1 MADIQSLSLVVITA
15 STNYTGLNSISII
28 NQSAI
33 ALIVTNTSSSGTI
46 NILQG
51 ETLMITA
58 NTGFVLPNIN
68 LNSSGAINASV
79 ITS

>member
-15 STNYTGLNSISII
+15 STNYTALNSISII

-46 NILQG
+46 NLLQG